1 MLTFSVLKTGIEIS
15 PLFFAVLT
23 LFLLTDRMGIA
34 FPAILIS
41 IAHEAGHFL
50 ALICLKTAP
59 KKVKI
64 SLTGIQ
70 MELYSN
76 MSTEGKISV
85 LSAGFAVN
93 FCLAA
98 LLFAFGE
105 NLSATVSLLIGIFTM
120 LPLASTDGGSII
132 KELIEARFT
141 ERAKTIENKFFIST
155 CAAFSFLLVVA
166 ATATKNPYLL
176 IAIFYLVACTV
187 KAER

>member
-1 MLTFSVLKTGIEIS
+1 
-15 PLFFAVLT
+15 
-23 LFLLTDRMGIA
+23 
-34 FPAILIS
+34 
-41 IAHEAGHFL
+41 
-50 ALICLKTAP
+50 
-59 KKVKI
+59 
-64 SLTGIQ
+64 

-132 KELIEARFT
+132 KEFIEAHFP
-141 ERAKTIENKFFIST
+141 ERAKSIGNKFFIST
-155 CAAFSFLLVVA
+155 CAAFSLLLVVA
-166 ATATKNPYLL
+166 ATAIKNPYLL